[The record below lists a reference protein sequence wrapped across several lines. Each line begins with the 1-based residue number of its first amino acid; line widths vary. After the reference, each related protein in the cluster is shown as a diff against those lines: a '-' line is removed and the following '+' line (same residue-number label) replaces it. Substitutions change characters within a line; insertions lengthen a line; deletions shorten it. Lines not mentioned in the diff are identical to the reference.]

1 MKHIGKYSSPMSKE
15 SSKGSQSMA
24 DYILSGQQLVVQ
36 HLKCLS
42 TTSIFVVF
50 SLPFV
55 WAATVQRQESESS
68 NWQCQIFFNV
78 NIYIY
83 AFSFKGSSNLS
94 NASEVQHDCLLLM
107 VLVVQ
112 DPRSKNTDCLLS
124 PIGVYDLMPPN
135 NQSLVSQILG
145 AELSSKIMFHH
156 IFYLFFYLYVSCD

>member
-15 SSKGSQSMA
+15 SSKGYGRLYTQWIVACGLAPEMFIN
-24 DYILSGQQLVVQ
+24 YQYLCGL
-36 HLKCLS
+36 
-42 TTSIFVVF
+42 F
-50 SLPFV
+50 SAICV
-55 WAATVQRQESESS
+55 WSATVQRQESESS
-68 NWQCQIFFNV
+68 NWQCQIFFIV

-112 DPRSKNTDCLLS
+112 DLRSKNTDCLLS

-156 IFYLFFYLYVSCD
+156 ILYLFFLFICIM